1 MNEQE
6 KQFEEVL
13 DELRLAINMKEKQ
26 RIVDC
31 YDKANSFELEQITDS
46 LFEEYHKLIDRGNL
60 IILQD

>member
-31 YDKANSFELEQITDS
+31 YDKANFFRIEQISDS
-46 LFEEYHKLIDRGNL
+46 LFEEYNELIDRGNL
-60 IILQD
+60 ILLQD